1 MRTTGDLR
9 NTLTLCVCVCVCVC
23 VNEESGVLWVLS
35 RGAADV
41 IHSESDHVTP
51 SISDKEAID

>member
-1 MRTTGDLR
+1 
-9 NTLTLCVCVCVCVC
+9 VCVC
-23 VNEESGVLWVLS
+23 EESGVLWVLS

-41 IHSESDHVTP
+41 IHSESDHVTH